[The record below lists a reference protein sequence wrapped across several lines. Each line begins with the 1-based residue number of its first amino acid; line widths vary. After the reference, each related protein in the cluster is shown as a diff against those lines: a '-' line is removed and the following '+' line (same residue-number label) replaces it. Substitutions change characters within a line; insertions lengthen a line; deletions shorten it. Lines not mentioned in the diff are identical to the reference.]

1 MKLDVTIG
9 FKNGYDAIT
18 ANDSR
23 ATGETNDC
31 VVRAFMN
38 AFDVPYNGA
47 HRFVSK
53 HFGRE
58 RRKGTHDTAGKLM
71 KMTTKLLP
79 NLNGKEV
86 IHLGSHPSKG
96 RTGTKQLLNT
106 QYPIYKK
113 TIVDGELIKEKTYA
127 GYTVGKFIQQHQKG
141 TFLLLVSKHALT
153 VKDGVML
160 DNADHN
166 DSLLINQRRD
176 QRRCKEIFQVK

>member
-1 MKLDVTIG
+1 MKLDVTID

-18 ANDSR
+18 SNDSR
-23 ATGETNDC
+23 ATGEKNDC

-58 RRKGTHDTAGKLM
+58 RRKGTSNTAGKLM

-79 NLNGKEV
+79 NLNGKKV
-86 IHLGSHPSKG
+86 VHLGSHPSKG
-96 RTGTKQLLNT
+96 RTYRKQLLNT
-106 QYPIYKK
+106 QYPIYKE

-127 GYTVGKFIQQHQKG
+127 GYTVGKFIQQHQTG

-160 DNADHN
+160 DNENHN

-176 QRRCKEIFQVK
+176 QRRCEEIFQVK